1 MKLRNKIILKGLF
14 HSVLQLLILLLF
26 GWFNNRLFEMII
38 YYVCFFIFKNDFLK
52 KLKVYD
58 AYTNWGCTFIT
69 MIVDYLVSI
78 FIPDKS
84 VSILITI
91 IFTYFVIYASYLYKD
106 HLDNMDLNN
115 IKNNCKTKKNSKR
128 KQIIDILGKDNL
140 DEESIEKFCI
150 SKGLVNMSETI
161 YLFLNNKLED
171 VSDILE
177 VDMST
182 LNRRINKFI
191 NISKIKD

>member
-1 MKLRNKIILKGLF
+1 MKLSLHNKLILKGLF
-14 HSVLQLLILLLF
+14 HSLLQLLCILLF
-26 GWFNNRLFEMII
+26 GIFNNCLFEILI
-38 YYVCFFIFKNDFLK
+38 VYICFFTFRPTFEKQYHAL
-52 KLKVYD
+52 
-58 AYTNWGCTFIT
+58 TSWGCTCITITVYFI
-69 MIVDYLVSI
+69 VSLI
-78 FIPDKS
+78 IPNKS
-84 VSILITI
+84 ITLLLTI
-91 IFTYFVIYASYLYKD
+91 IFTYFINYASYLYKD

-128 KQIIDILGKDNL
+128 KQIIEILGINNL

-150 SKGLVNMSETI
+150 SKGLVNISETI

-171 VSDILE
+171 VADILQ

>member
-1 MKLRNKIILKGLF
+1 MKLSLHNKLVLKGLF
-14 HSVLQLLILLLF
+14 HSLLQLLCILLF
-26 GWFNNRLFEMII
+26 GIFNKCLFEILI
-38 YYVCFFIFKNDFLK
+38 VYICFFTFRPTFEKQFHAL
-52 KLKVYD
+52 
-58 AYTNWGCTFIT
+58 TSWGCTYVTIT
-69 MIVDYLVSI
+69 VYYIVSLIV
-78 FIPDKS
+78 PNKS
-84 VSILITI
+84 VTLLLTI
-91 IFTYFVIYASYLYKD
+91 IFTYFINYASYLYKD

-128 KQIIDILGKDNL
+128 KQIIEILGINNL
-140 DEESIEKFCI
+140 DEESIEKFCV
-150 SKGLVNMSETI
+150 SKSIPFLSETI

-171 VSDILE
+171 VADILQ